1 MGNTAG
7 DSSFAFIFAQFV
19 SAAIVTGGGVAL
31 STPML
36 VLLGILILFVW
47 SVLNLFRIE
56 NIGWISN
63 AACLFQVVTIITLAV
78 VVLLMAPRL
87 NTSTYVFTSY
97 YNDTG
102 FSQIGYVVV
111 LSFLFPLFGFVGYDG
126 PAHLAE
132 ETKGSKLA
140 APYGIIY
147 TVIAT
152 GISGFVLILALLY
165 SVQDISDAIN
175 GSSGNA
181 AIQIVEQTSGNKV
194 AQVFSWLLV
203 INIFFAGIS
212 GVTVTSRILFA
223 LCRDKASAF
232 SDTLATV
239 HPTFKSPVN
248 STVFLFFVQS
258 ALLLLPLNSYGGLE
272 AFYSILSICV
282 VGLQISYL
290 IPIACKVLS
299 CYSPEQHTL
308 LSLKF
313 KNSPL
318 SLGAYSTPLAIVSC
332 TWLSVT
338 TVILLLPTSYPITS
352 SSMNYTCVAVGVTIL
367 LGVVNWECNSKYT
380 FQGPP
385 RIYTHTSSGD
395 GTDPRSGLVSSRS
408 SGLESSPRP
417 GPGSTYGAF
426 AEQETNSDIFG
437 IRDPSS
443 MPALMSRAEIGRKN
457 EEEQEEGR
465 EGVKDALKEKETG
478 KERIAPNNSDVPN
491 SDESEPLLGTKNL

>member
-19 SAAIVTGGGVAL
+19 SAAIVTGGGDAL

-36 VLLGILILFVW
+36 VVLGIIVLFVW
-47 SVLNLFRIE
+47 SVLNIFQIE
-56 NIGWISN
+56 SVGWISN
-63 AACLFQVVTIITLAV
+63 AATLFQIVTIITLSV
-78 VVLLMAPRL
+78 VILSMAPRL
-87 NTSTYVFTSY
+87 NNSTYVFTSY

-102 FSQIGYVVV
+102 FSQTGYVVV

-140 APYGIIY
+140 APFGIIY

-181 AIQIVEQTSGNKV
+181 AIQIIKQTSGDDV
-194 AQVFSWLLV
+194 AHIFSWLLV
-203 INIFFAGIS
+203 INIFFSGIS

-223 LCRDKASAF
+223 LCRDQASVF

-248 STVFLFFVQS
+248 STIFLFFVQS

-290 IPIACKVLS
+290 IPILCKVIS
-299 CYSPEQHTL
+299 WYSPEEHTHI
-308 LSLKF
+308 SLTF
-313 KNSPL
+313 KNSPM
-318 SLGAYSTPLAIVSC
+318 SLGVYSLPLAMVSC
-332 TWLSVT
+332 VWLTIT
-338 TVILLLPTSYPITS
+338 TIILLLPTSYPITS
-352 SSMNYTCVAVGVTIL
+352 SSMNYTCVAVGATIL
-367 LGVVNWECNSKYT
+367 LGIMNWECNSKYT

-395 GTDPRSGLVSSRS
+395 GTDPGSGQE
-408 SGLESSPRP
+408 SGPKS
-417 GPGSTYGAF
+417 GPGSSYGSF
-426 AEQETNSDIFG
+426 TESEDSDIVG

-443 MPALMSRAEIGRKN
+443 TSGVVSRAGGEKGYKGDKGKEGGGN
-457 EEEQEEGR
+457 VLQE
-465 EGVKDALKEKETG
+465 KG
-478 KERIAPNNSDVPN
+478 KEREGDKERLISDNFDVPN
-491 SDESEPLLGTKNL
+491 IEESEPLLGMKYL